1 MLWTKPVGVV
11 LRGDANMSET
21 IYLVMEQGYEYND
34 EYYTRV
40 DGGSPKKFFTNKKR
54 AEEAAEAKNLEEFK
68 RLIKEGYIRE
78 YSYDGLEGLLS
89 DSATEDDLFYEE
101 GIFKTL
107 FGVSA
112 EDWFESGAGWSDKEV
127 SLKVEPTEKQWKKLF
142 SCFNLDFYSVV
153 TVQKG

>member
-1 MLWTKPVGVV
+1 
-11 LRGDANMSET
+11 MSET

-40 DGGSPKKFFTNKKR
+40 DGGSPKSFFTNKKK

-68 RLIKEGYIRE
+68 RLIKEDYIRD
-78 YSYDGLEGLLS
+78 YSNDGLEGFLS
-89 DSATEDDLFYEE
+89 DSATEEDLLYED
-101 GIFKTL
+101 GIFRTL
-107 FGVSA
+107 FGVNA
-112 EDWFESGAGWSDKEV
+112 EDWYQSGGWGSKEV
-127 SLKVEPTEKQWKKLF
+127 QLQVEPTEEQWKKLF